1 LPRPTFFDRVEEI
14 LLPKIRCMTSRFET
28 FENKLYERFG
38 PVGGAVIAFAIEVL
52 QIIIISSAII
62 IPIRYFLI
70 QPFYVKGASM
80 EPNFYDREYL
90 IIDEITYR
98 FRNPYRGEIVV
109 FKYPRDPSQFFIKR
123 IVGLPLET
131 VEVVNGN
138 VIVYNEENPNG
149 LLLEEDYIDH
159 EQTNG
164 KERIT
169 LAADEYFVLGDNRD
183 ESLDSRSFGAV
194 SEDEVIGRV
203 WVRGLPLSRIGT
215 FDLPEYNF

>member
-1 LPRPTFFDRVEEI
+1 
-14 LLPKIRCMTSRFET
+14 
-28 FENKLYERFG
+28 LYERFG
-38 PVGGAVIAFAIEVL
+38 PVGGALIAFIIEVL

-90 IIDEITYR
+90 IIDEISYR
-98 FRNPYRGEIVV
+98 FREPFRGEIVV
-109 FKYPRDPSQFFIKR
+109 FKYPRDPSQYFIKR
-123 IVGLPLET
+123 VVGLPGET
-131 VEVVNGN
+131 IEVANGN
-138 VIVYNEENPNG
+138 VVVYNEDYPNG
-149 LLLEEDYIDH
+149 FLLEETYIDE

-169 LAADEYFVLGDNRD
+169 LTSEEYFVLGDNRD

-194 SEDEVIGRV
+194 SEDNVVGRV
-203 WVRGLPLSRIGT
+203 WVRGLPISRIST